1 MLDDDDLIVGTKT
14 VVRPFWKRLVT
25 ALVTLTLAGFVGGY
39 VWFAQSIA
47 TTTAALDDIG
57 PADGIMAPTGGQS
70 RLSTA
75 FDLLLAGKAK
85 RLLVTGA
92 DTDLTP
98 AILIDYLNIQPN
110 ENIKK
115 TTFHCCVDIEK
126 EAQDTIGNAAAM
138 AKWVAANNYTDVIIV
153 TSAYHM
159 PRTMLLAQHNMPTT
173 TLHPYPVIS
182 PSVPT
187 QDWYKK
193 PRTALLIG
201 EEYAKTIAVWVSVQ
215 WQGLIGR

>member
-14 VVRPFWKRLVT
+14 VVRPFWRRL
-25 ALVTLTLAGFVGGY
+25 ALALILLGLGSFLGGY

-47 TTTAALDDIG
+47 TQTIAIAQVSK
-57 PADGIMAPTGGQS
+57 ADGIVAPTGGQS
-70 RLSTA
+70 RLATA
-75 FDLLLAGKAK
+75 FDLLLADRAQ

-92 DTDLTP
+92 DAELTP
-98 AILIDYLNIQPN
+98 ENLIDYLGIADTDQASM
-110 ENIKK
+110 KRF
-115 TTFHCCVDIEK
+115 TCCVDIEK

-159 PRTMLLAQHNMPTT
+159 PRTMLLARHEMPSVA
-173 TLHPYPVIS
+173 LHPHPVIS

-201 EEYAKTIAVWVSVQ
+201 GEYVKTIAVWAKLQ
-215 WQGLIGR
+215 WQDLIGQ